1 MEKTQESD
9 KNPVDKNA
17 VDKTPVEKTQVEAFS
32 SDKLVR
38 EEGNRTDGR
47 GEGRDGRSH
56 RGEGRGRGEGRDR
69 SRDRDSAEKE
79 FIEKLVKLNRTA
91 KVVKGGR
98 RFSFSALTV
107 IGDRKGNVGYGF
119 GKANDVSE
127 AIRKSIEKAKRN
139 MVMLP
144 VKNGTIPHEIEG
156 VFKASRVL
164 LKPACSGTGII
175 AGGPVRAI
183 MEAGG
188 VTDVLSKSIGAASQ
202 YNVVKATFDCISKMM
217 DARTV
222 AKNRGKPLKE
232 FWG

>member
-1 MEKTQESD
+1 MEGKQESG
-9 KNPVDKNA
+9 KNPLEKIPSEEV
-17 VDKTPVEKTQVEAFS
+17 KT
-32 SDKLVR
+32 
-38 EEGNRTDGR
+38 EGSQKAEGQRT
-47 GEGRDGRSH
+47 
-56 RGEGRGRGEGRDR
+56 EGRGHRAGGRGDGHRSEGQRSEGQRGEGRDR
-69 SRDRDSAEKE
+69 SRDRDSADKE
-79 FIEKLVKLNRTA
+79 FVEKLVRLNRTA

-107 IGDRKGNVGYGF
+107 IGDRKGNVGFGF

-127 AIRKSIEKAKRN
+127 AIRKSIDKAKRN
-139 MVMLP
+139 MVFLP
-144 VKNGTIPHEIEG
+144 VRNGTIPHEIEG

-188 VTDVLSKSIGAASQ
+188 VTDVLSKSIGAANQ

-217 DARTV
+217 DARRV

>member
-1 MEKTQESD
+1 MDSTQESEKLPKD
-9 KNPVDKNA
+9 GGVA
-17 VDKTPVEKTQVEAFS
+17 GGTTEEKT
-32 SDKLVR
+32 
-38 EEGNRTDGR
+38 
-47 GEGRDGRSH
+47 EGRTGH
-56 RGEGRGRGEGRDR
+56 QRGEGRGRGRGEGRDRDR

-139 MVMLP
+139 MVKLP

-156 VFKASRVL
+156 TFKASRVL

-202 YNVVKATFDCISKMM
+202 YNVVKATFNCIAKML
-217 DARTV
+217 DARAV
-222 AKNRGKPLKE
+222 AKNRGKPIKE
-232 FWG
+232 LWG

>member
-1 MEKTQESD
+1 MADVEEMEKPEISEATEQPVTGEQQDAEAQAVMEEQPAAGESRG
-9 KNPVDKNA
+9 
-17 VDKTPVEKTQVEAFS
+17 TEE
-32 SDKLVR
+32 R
-38 EEGNRTDGR
+38 ESWGMGDRRREYR
-47 GEGRDGRSH
+47 
-56 RGEGRGRGEGRDR
+56 GRGR
-69 SRDRDSAEKE
+69 DRDGLDKDYV
-79 FIEKLVKLNRTA
+79 EKLVKLNRTA

-107 IGDRKGNVGYGF
+107 IGDRKGSVGYGF

-139 MVMLP
+139 MMTLP
-144 VKNGTIPHEIEG
+144 VKNGTIPHEIIG

-202 YNVVKATFDCISKMM
+202 YNVVKATFDCISKLMN
-217 DARTV
+217 ARQV
-222 AKNRGKPLKE
+222 ARRRGRAIRNM
-232 FWG
+232 WG

>member
-1 MEKTQESD
+1 MENGQEL
-9 KNPVDKNA
+9 
-17 VDKTPVEKTQVEAFS
+17 DKTP
-32 SDKLVR
+32 R
-38 EEGNRTDGR
+38 EGG
-47 GEGRDGRSH
+47 GAGGSIEGRSEGHGGR
-56 RGEGRGRGEGRDR
+56 RGRGEGRDR
-69 SRDRDSAEKE
+69 ERSRDRDAQDKE
-79 FIEKLVKLNRTA
+79 YIEKLVKLNRTA

-139 MVMLP
+139 MVPLP

-156 VFKASRVL
+156 VYKASRVL

-188 VTDVLSKSIGAASQ
+188 VTDVLSKSLGAPSQ
-202 YNVVKATFDCISKMM
+202 YNVLKATFNCINRML
-217 DARTV
+217 DARAV

-232 FWG
+232 LWG